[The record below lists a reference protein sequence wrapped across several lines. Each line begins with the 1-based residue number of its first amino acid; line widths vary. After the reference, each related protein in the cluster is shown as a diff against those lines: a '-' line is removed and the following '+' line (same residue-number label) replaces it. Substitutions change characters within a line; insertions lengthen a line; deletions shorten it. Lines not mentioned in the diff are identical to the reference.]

1 MTFCF
6 NLKAK
11 VFLLFSISLVTKT
24 FIFVSLEKTKI
35 QVSLRYFI
43 ELSYNGKAYHGWQIQ
58 PNAITVQAVLEKGLS
73 TLLKEPI
80 STMGAG
86 RTDAG
91 VHAKQLFAHFNT
103 NTTFDISTLIYKLN
117 SFLPEDIS
125 IQNIFKVNAEA
136 HARFHA
142 ISRQYLYRIALE
154 KNPFNIEQA
163 LLLRPKLDIKKL
175 KEATKIILDYKDFQ
189 CFSKSNTDV
198 KTYNCNIMK
207 AEWQQVENE
216 LHFTIK
222 ADRFLRNMVRA
233 IVGTLINIG
242 IGKIEVE
249 KLHDIIKSK
258 NRCEAGFSVPAHAL
272 YLTEIEYP
280 KTIKQNIE

>member
-1 MTFCF
+1 M
-6 NLKAK
+6 
-11 VFLLFSISLVTKT
+11 
-24 FIFVSLEKTKI
+24 
-35 QVSLRYFI
+35 RYFI

-58 PNAITVQAVLEKGLS
+58 PNAISVQEVLEKGLS

-80 STMGAG
+80 ATMGAG

-91 VHAKQLFAHFNT
+91 VHATQLFAHFDT
-103 NTTFDISTLIYKLN
+103 EIVFDTPKLIYKLN

-125 IQNIFKVNAEA
+125 IQNIFEVKPDA

-142 ISRQYLYRIALE
+142 LSRQYLYRIALE
-154 KNPFNIEQA
+154 KNPFNTEQA
-163 LLLRPKLDIKKL
+163 FLLKPKLNINKL
-175 KEATKIILDYKDFQ
+175 REATKILLEYKNFQ

-207 AEWQQVENE
+207 AEWEIVDNE

-242 IGKIEVE
+242 IGKFEVE
-249 KLHDIIKSK
+249 SMHDIIKSK
-258 NRCEAGFSVPAHAL
+258 NRSEAGFSVPAHAL
-272 YLTEIEYP
+272 YLTAIEYP
-280 KTIKQNIE
+280 ENIKK